1 MINKSRPEQRVPG
14 IDPEGT
20 VMDVSGG
27 REDGGSSP
35 PAPPRASPKARRLSP
50 ADREK
55 SIAAAAVT
63 FFAERGFEGQT
74 RELAATLGITQP
86 LLYRYFPSKEALIE
100 RVYQEVFVG
109 RWDPAWDVIISDRTV
124 GLEDRLIGFYS
135 SYAKVILTPEWVRL
149 FMFSGL
155 KGLDFTGRYLKML
168 RERVFERIIA
178 EIRDAF
184 GQPAIADCP
193 VSEIEI
199 EMIWALHA
207 SIFYLGVRQY
217 IYGMPMTVRVD
228 EIIEAK
234 IRTFLHGIPA
244 VLPVS
249 AGA

>member
-1 MINKSRPEQRVPG
+1 MKLRGDEGPG
-14 IDPEGT
+14 RSEPAAA
-20 VMDVSGG
+20 
-27 REDGGSSP
+27 SSD
-35 PAPPRASPKARRLSP
+35 SPKARRLSP
-50 ADREK
+50 GDRET

-86 LLYRYFPSKEALIE
+86 LLYRYFPNKEALIE

-109 RWDPAWDVIISDRTV
+109 RWDPAWDEMISNRAV
-124 GLEDRLIGFYS
+124 CLEDRLVSFYS
-135 SYAKVILTPEWVRL
+135 GYAKVILTPEWVRL

-178 EIRDAF
+178 EVREEFARP
-184 GQPAIADCP
+184 GLADRP
-193 VSEIEI
+193 VSDIEI

-217 IYGMPMTVRVD
+217 IYGMPMTVPVD

-249 AGA
+249 VDT

>member
-1 MINKSRPEQRVPG
+1 MKSRGDEKRGDEEPAGSEPGPE
-14 IDPEGT
+14 
-20 VMDVSGG
+20 
-27 REDGGSSP
+27 
-35 PAPPRASPKARRLSP
+35 RAADSRGSPKARRLSP
-50 ADREK
+50 GDREA

-109 RWDPAWDVIISDRTV
+109 RWDPAWDEMITDRAV
-124 GLEDRLIGFYS
+124 RLEDRLVGFYS
-135 SYAKVILTPEWVRL
+135 GYAKVILTPEWVRL

-178 EIRDAF
+178 EIRQEFARP
-184 GQPAIADCP
+184 GLADRP
-193 VSEIEI
+193 VSDIEI

-217 IYGMPMTVRVD
+217 IYGMPMTVPVD

-234 IRTFLHGIPA
+234 VRTFLHGISAMLPA
-244 VLPVS
+244 S
-249 AGA
+249 ERASSGTS

>member
-1 MINKSRPEQRVPG
+1 VPEIHLDG
-14 IDPEGT
+14 A
-20 VMDVSGG
+20 VMELSGDM
-27 REDGGSSP
+27 EDDESSP
-35 PAPPRASPKARRLSP
+35 AATPRSSPKARRLSP

-109 RWDPAWDVIISDRTV
+109 RWDPAWDEMISDRTV
-124 GLEDRLIGFYS
+124 CLEDRLVGFYS

-168 RERVFERIIA
+168 RERIFERIIA

-184 GQPAIADCP
+184 ARPAIADCP
-193 VSEIEI
+193 VSDVEI

-217 IYGMPMTVRVD
+217 IYGMPMTVPVD

-249 AGA
+249 ASA

>member
-1 MINKSRPEQRVPG
+1 M
-14 IDPEGT
+14 
-20 VMDVSGG
+20 
-27 REDGGSSP
+27 REKTSLDLNTETGESD
-35 PAPPRASPKARRLSP
+35 PAPAVASTESPKARRLSP
-50 ADREK
+50 GDREK

-109 RWDPAWDVIISDRTV
+109 RWDPAWDEMIADRAV
-124 GLEDRLIGFYS
+124 GLEERLIGFYS

-168 RERVFERIIA
+168 RERIFERIIA
-178 EIRDAF
+178 EIRNEFAR
-184 GQPAIADCP
+184 PAVADCP
-193 VSEIEI
+193 VSDIEI

-207 SIFYLGVRQY
+207 SIFYLGVREY
-217 IYGMPMTVRVD
+217 IYGMPMTVPID
-228 EIIEAK
+228 AIIEAK

-244 VLPVS
+244 ILPIPQDR
-249 AGA
+249 